1 MALSAEVET
10 KLQQFI
16 QQSSFANSGVVVTDL
31 DGTAV
36 HEYQG
41 KIIIPKEVELGLMR
55 HYERGRPLILNS
67 LRFPLSVIR
76 TFGQDWYKLS
86 NAPIPT
92 VTLNGSLVGFVK
104 KTDNSELMFEEAAA
118 FPLTKEEIL
127 EALKGVEGLLNGGIK
142 NVLVFY
148 YPRDWRIGE
157 VIWTPVPENI
167 LHVKEKYRS
176 ASAVT
181 AVEFPKLQE
190 QMLAEDICMI
200 FLLIDAPED
209 KLMAYQHTKQS
220 NFITHKGVDKLFGA
234 RAMAELLHCDLRDSM
249 GAGDAELDTFLS
261 GVGLALIVGP
271 QQLSFR
277 GLIDTIKLHD
287 SLELG
292 ALLFRAAELAAHQ
305 TNG

>member
-1 MALSAEVET
+1 
-10 KLQQFI
+10 
-16 QQSSFANSGVVVTDL
+16 
-31 DGTAV
+31 
-36 HEYQG
+36 
-41 KIIIPKEVELGLMR
+41 
-55 HYERGRPLILNS
+55 
-67 LRFPLSVIR
+67 
-76 TFGQDWYKLS
+76 
-86 NAPIPT
+86 
-92 VTLNGSLVGFVK
+92 
-104 KTDNSELMFEEAAA
+104 MFEEAAA